1 VQVEPESTASGS
13 GRDHAGR
20 RWTLP
25 LMFVAGGVAIYVVQT
40 IAWVAVSVLLD
51 FPEGTNSTVPFIA
64 LWLVLVAFPLV
75 AVWLRAR
82 GLRRWFAIGAT
93 TTMLVL
99 LVELAVT
106 AGRPVNDPE
115 AAQRLEVTATR
126 SPAVLYY
133 PGPRFHGWRL
143 DDEGI
148 DHGGDE
154 GLDTAD
160 TSFGPG
166 DSLFL
171 GYGTTCTTNT
181 AGTCGVRYEID
192 LRTLRATDVADRCL
206 HRLPTT
212 RGVTPVEL
220 EGQGVVIFVDRLV
233 VAFPDQPK
241 DTLVTDIVRALRP
254 VGDSS
259 ASTDDLPAPPASVVQ
274 LISRCP
280 GHPHG

>member
-1 VQVEPESTASGS
+1 VPVKPESTAIGS

-20 RWTLP
+20 RWTPP

-40 IAWVAVSVLLD
+40 VAWITVSVLLD

-75 AVWLRAR
+75 AVWLGAR

-93 TTMLVL
+93 TTMLLL
-99 LVELAVT
+99 LVEVAVT
-106 AGRPVNDPE
+106 AGRPMNDPE
-115 AAQRLEVTATR
+115 AAHRLEVTAAK
-126 SPAVLYY
+126 SPVVLYY
-133 PGPRFHGWRL
+133 PGPRFYGWRL

-148 DHGGDE
+148 DHGDDE

-160 TSFGPG
+160 TSLDPG

-181 AGTCGVRYEID
+181 SGTCGVRYEID
-192 LRTLRATDVADRCL
+192 LRTLRATDVADRCV

-233 VAFPDQPK
+233 VAFADQPK
-241 DTLVTDIVRALRP
+241 DTLVTDTVRALRP

-259 ASTDDLPAPPASVVQ
+259 VSADDLPAPPASVAQ
-274 LISRCP
+274 LIGRCP
-280 GHPHG
+280 VRPRG